1 VTYRTPDPAAELAAL
16 RAEVAAPIDANDLAA
31 LDAATFRGDLGDEG
45 RCEDCGALPG
55 DCGPCCPNNDPWQHA
70 VPG

>member
-1 VTYRTPDPAAELAAL
+1 MEPFFDAADLAELD
-16 RAEVAAPIDANDLAA
+16 RQ
-31 LDAATFRGDLGDEG
+31 TFFGDLGTEDI
-45 RCEDCGALPG
+45 CEDCGALAG